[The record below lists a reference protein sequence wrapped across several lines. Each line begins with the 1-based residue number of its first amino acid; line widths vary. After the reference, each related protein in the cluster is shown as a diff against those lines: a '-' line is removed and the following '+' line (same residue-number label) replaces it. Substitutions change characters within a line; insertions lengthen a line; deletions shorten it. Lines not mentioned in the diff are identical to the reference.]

1 MLNLPYTAYCNLL
14 PLLTDT
20 LPAFDE
26 ICRRSAQFISSCL
39 NSDSYLVRTVARH
52 GVEVA
57 RYNSCVHVL
66 VVIYWSAVITL
77 NGDYLIFMKVESHLH
92 IPVFSTFLCLNC

>member
-1 MLNLPYTAYCNLL
+1 MLGGVLNLPYNAHCNLL

-20 LPAFDE
+20 LLAFDE
-26 ICRRSAQFISSCL
+26 ICRRSALFISSCL

-57 RYNSCVHVL
+57 RYIGLSCCE
-66 VVIYWSAVITL
+66 
-77 NGDYLIFMKVESHLH
+77 ESVTQGH
-92 IPVFSTFLCLNC
+92 